1 MSHYSRIALR
11 GALSLLVLLGTARA
25 WAGTP
30 VDPALDPLLHAVIER
45 LRVGDEVARAKW
57 QSHKPVEDTAREQTL
72 LAEVE
77 RLAPAHGVKPAQAR
91 KFFEN
96 QIAASKL
103 IQSVLLDRWRRGG
116 PPPGPAPDLVKDLR
130 PRLDRLT
137 VNLLDGLAQ
146 AEPII
151 ALPRPACAARLIRAA
166 REQAHQAHLDKL
178 HRAALEEALHGVC
191 AGR

>member
-1 MSHYSRIALR
+1 MSRYSRFVLS
-11 GALSLLVLLGTARA
+11 GALSLFVLAGTVRA

-30 VDPALDPLLHAVIER
+30 GDPALDPLLHAVIER
-45 LRVGDEVARAKW
+45 LRIGDEVARAKW
-57 QSHKPVEDTAREQTL
+57 QSRKPVEDTAREQAL
-72 LAEVE
+72 LSEVE
-77 RLAPAHGVKPAQAR
+77 RLAPSHGVNPAQAR
-91 KFFEN
+91 QFFEN

-103 IQSVLLDRWRRGG
+103 IQSVLLDRWRHDG
-116 PPPGPAPDLVKDLR
+116 PPPGATPDLVKDLR

-137 VNLLDGLAQ
+137 VSLLDGLAQ
-146 AEPII
+146 AAPVT

-166 REQAHQAHLDKL
+166 RQQAHQAHLDKL